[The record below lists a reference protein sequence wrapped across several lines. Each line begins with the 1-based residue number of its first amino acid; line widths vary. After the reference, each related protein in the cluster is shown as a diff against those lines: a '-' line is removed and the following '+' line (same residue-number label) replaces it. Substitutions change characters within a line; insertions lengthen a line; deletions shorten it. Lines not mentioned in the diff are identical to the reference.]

1 MARKLKNYING
12 DIGMS
17 NNIIMFFDSNITD
30 DFNATPS
37 LCVYDNQIINCNISM
52 SSAVDLNSFAP
63 YDSAELTI
71 LNRTNVHST
80 TNIDS
85 QLNNAALFRVGTK
98 VPLTNEGMQSS
109 DDNYCP
115 VGGIFYIENI
125 VDTGGG
131 IRKISGK
138 SITAL
143 LENTSYGGI
152 FNNVS
157 LHNVINALY
166 SNWHTGETKTVL
178 CNSSA
183 CLTGLISS
191 NTKRD
196 VLGQILFSYG
206 MYVDYNRE
214 SMQNIAPIIKEIRN
228 PTVYKIKEN
237 NVYTGGCYTSLTS
250 QREVALNYTLVALT
264 YTITPNID
272 ANGMVSVANVN
283 VKINYD
289 LAVNYNSEDDDE
301 EEDTQKVSPIYTVNL
316 DPPVATLNDLRL
328 TVGVVGSLWRFNAHT
343 YNAQLAP
350 GSLLCVGSLHAV
362 RDNIDLSKNYTSSDL
377 INDRTRAACIF
388 SNFNETTVDVNL
400 LNIPFPWQQTDGL
413 RAGYSNI
420 NWYMTGGWRVNVE
433 SHAYNKC
440 YCVVLSTARAY
451 EEEITQLFFASNG
464 GNNGL
469 VIESEINSINGINFI
484 TPNLANTLGNR
495 ILNFLAANAT
505 EKLSFPWNGSA
516 PGDMLRV
523 TDLNGKS
530 RNGIITDMKI
540 QLSSFPKATANIR
553 YNFTGE

>member
-1 MARKLKNYING
+1 
-12 DIGMS
+12 MS
-17 NNIIMFFDSNITD
+17 NNIIMFFNGNIAD

-71 LNRTNVHST
+71 LNRTNVHSAA
-80 TNIDS
+80 NIDS
-85 QLNNAALFRVGTK
+85 QLNSAALFRVGTK
-98 VPLTNEGMQSS
+98 VPLTNAGTQNSGS
-109 DDNYCP
+109 DYRP

-143 LENTSYGGI
+143 LENTNYGGI

-166 SNWHTGETKTVL
+166 DNWHSGNTKTVL

-183 CLTGLISS
+183 CLTGMILS

-214 SMQNIAPIIKEIRN
+214 SMQNIAPVIKEIKN
-228 PTVYKIKEN
+228 PAEYKLKEN

-250 QREVALNYTLVALT
+250 QREVALNFTLVALT

-272 ANGMVSVANVN
+272 ANGLVSVANEN
-283 VKINYD
+283 VKTNYD
-289 LAVNYNSEDDDE
+289 LAVKSEEDDE
-301 EEDTQKVSPIYTVNL
+301 EGTSQKVSPIYTVNL
-316 DPPVATLNDLRL
+316 NPPVAALSDLRL
-328 TVGVVGSLWRFNAHT
+328 TVGIAGNLFRFNVHAL
-343 YNAQLAP
+343 NSRIAP
-350 GSLLCVGSLHAV
+350 GGLISICSAHAI
-362 RDNIDLSKNYTSSDL
+362 RENIDTNNKVYSQSNL
-377 INDRTRAACIF
+377 IEDRDRAANIF

-400 LNIPFPWQQTDGL
+400 LNIPFPWQQTDEW
-413 RAGYSNI
+413 RAGYSRY
-420 NWYMTGGWRVNVE
+420 NWYMHGGWSTSIERN
-433 SHAYNKC
+433 AYNKC
-440 YCVVLSTARAY
+440 YCVVLSTVRAY
-451 EEEITQLFFASNG
+451 EEEITQLFFASDK
-464 GNNGL
+464 GNDGL
-469 VIESEINSINGINFI
+469 VIESEINSINGINFL
-484 TPNLANTLGNR
+484 TPTLANTLGNR
-495 ILNFLAANAT
+495 ILNFLTANAT

-516 PGDMLRV
+516 PGDMLQV
-523 TDLNGKS
+523 TALNGVS

-540 QLSSFPKATANIR
+540 QLSTFPKATANIR
-553 YNFTGE
+553 YNFNGE